1 MTRKTNRRAALI
13 DARLDETVMRDVEE
27 PVDAN
32 EDARDDVRRLSKEEA
47 RAIETARDDEKHVK
61 VVAPDEDETTM
72 ARVKD
77 VRVAVESA
85 VETFSTRLRNV
96 KEAVSADASRAT
108 AMAREARRELRD
120 LASMLD
126 EQITEF
132 SARIARVENVAEAFR
147 SRVDVRGGDV
157 GVDASIVWDS
167 ATKMRANEET
177 RAAVLEKSAP
187 EECSTTRRVESRTLT
202 CARSACSL
210 VFSIVVATVRVFW
223 LFVVVSLSLFLMTG
237 AASMQRS
244 ALTSSRD
251 LEREISDRWTMYTH
265 EILASM
271 N

>member
-1 MTRKTNRRAALI
+1 VTRKTNRLAALN

-32 EDARDDVRRLSKEEA
+32 EDARGDVRRLSKEEA

-72 ARVKD
+72 ARVED

-85 VETFSTRLRNV
+85 METFSTRLRNV

-132 SARIARVENVAEAFR
+132 SARIARVEKVAEAFK
-147 SRVDVRGGDV
+147 SRVDARGDV
-157 GVDASIVWDS
+157 GVDGSIVWDS

-187 EECSTTRRVESRTLT
+187 EECSTTRRVESRAWT
-202 CARSACSL
+202 CARSVCSL
-210 VFSIVVATVRVFW
+210 AFSVVVATVRVFW

-244 ALTSSRD
+244 ALASSRD

>member
-1 MTRKTNRRAALI
+1 MRRRTDSDRGSDRRAS
-13 DARLDETVMRDVEE
+13 RRTVMRDADD
-27 PVDAN
+27 PVDAR
-32 EDARDDVRRLSKEEA
+32 ARDDVRRLSKDDA
-47 RAIETARDDEKHVK
+47 RAIELAIARQHDEKDVKVIARDEN
-61 VVAPDEDETTM
+61 ETTM
-72 ARVKD
+72 ARVED
-77 VRVAVESA
+77 ARAAVESA

-126 EQITEF
+126 EQIAEF
-132 SARIARVENVAEAFR
+132 SARIARVEEVADAFT
-147 SRVDVRGGDV
+147 SRVNARGEDC
-157 GVDASIVWDS
+157 VDGSIVWDS
-167 ATKMRANEET
+167 ATKMRANET
-177 RAAVLEKSAP
+177 RAVVVKKSAP
-187 EECSTTRRVESRTLT
+187 EEWSTTRRVESRAWT

-210 VFSIVVATVRVFW
+210 IFTVIVATMRMFW
-223 LFVVVSLSLFLMTG
+223 LFVVVSLSLFMMTG

-244 ALTSSRD
+244 ALVSSRD

>member
-1 MTRKTNRRAALI
+1 
-13 DARLDETVMRDVEE
+13 MRDT
-27 PVDAN
+27 DAN
-32 EDARDDVRRLSKEEA
+32 EDARDYVRRFSKEEA

-72 ARVKD
+72 ARVED

-132 SARIARVENVAEAFR
+132 SARITRVEKVVDAFR
-147 SRVDVRGGDV
+147 SRVDARGDA
-157 GVDASIVWDS
+157 GVDGSIVWDS
-167 ATKMRANEET
+167 ATKTRANEET
-177 RAAVLEKSAP
+177 RTAVLEKSAP
-187 EECSTTRRVESRTLT
+187 EECSTTRRVESRAWT

-210 VFSIVVATVRVFW
+210 VSSVLVATVRVFW

-244 ALTSSRD
+244 ALASASD